1 MNYYMMRYDDTISIL
16 LLLVGF
22 LLVIYA
28 QFKINTAYSKYRK
41 IGNEKG
47 ITGRDVARAILNANG
62 LNNIE
67 VYEISGSLTDHY
79 NPSKKV
85 MNLSKDIYNGTS
97 IAAMAVAAHECGH
110 AIQDKE
116 NYVFLRIRAA
126 LVPVVNFVS
135 YLGYF
140 GLIVSII
147 GGLTG
152 YLKLSI
158 IILLATI
165 LFQLVTLPVE
175 IDASKRAKQELE
187 NLNLIYYE
195 EEKGIKEVLSAAAMT
210 YIASLLSSIL
220 NLLRLI
226 LILRRRDDWFLK

>member
-226 LILRRRDDWFLK
+226 LILRRRDD

>member
-62 LNNIE
+62 LKNIE

-226 LILRRRDDWFLK
+226 LILRRRDD

>member
-85 MNLSKDIYNGTS
+85 MNLQSKLVNGK
-97 IAAMAVAAHECGH
+97 IQEKYGEC
-110 AIQDKE
+110 
-116 NYVFLRIRAA
+116 
-126 LVPVVNFVS
+126 
-135 YLGYF
+135 
-140 GLIVSII
+140 
-147 GGLTG
+147 
-152 YLKLSI
+152 
-158 IILLATI
+158 
-165 LFQLVTLPVE
+165 
-175 IDASKRAKQELE
+175 
-187 NLNLIYYE
+187 E
-195 EEKGIKEVLSAAAMT
+195 EHV
-210 YIASLLSSIL
+210 
-220 NLLRLI
+220 
-226 LILRRRDDWFLK
+226 